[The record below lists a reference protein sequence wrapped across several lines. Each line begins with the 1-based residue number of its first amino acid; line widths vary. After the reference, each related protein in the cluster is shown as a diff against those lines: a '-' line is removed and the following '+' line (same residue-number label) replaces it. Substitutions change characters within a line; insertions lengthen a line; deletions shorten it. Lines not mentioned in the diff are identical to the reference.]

1 MGAVMPATNKLDFS
15 SAQAGDKALKQVSQL
30 MIRAGQP
37 VIATE
42 FTQKSKRSNSITF
55 REATLSLASG
65 QIVTLRVNVTGDI
78 YQVLLNRKEMP
89 IKAHDDTAKAVAEIA
104 GMAEKNQAA
113 FQKAQARVKVEI
125 PQGLTTPPKKMLAAL
140 TERSVQLDT
149 EIAERKATVADLEQQ
164 LGGMTD
170 SAGSIKVDDLDDG
183 ARDTLRALAEVGP
196 LEDGDVPS
204 KTGRDALVELGYVE
218 RYTDEGANV
227 LTARGKAA
235 AAMLDAAPPAPAGA
249 HADPMSWLGF
259 QVVDQL
265 FVDASGP
272 IALPSSFQVRDK
284 VSVYLASDGDDVRP
298 IDAIVVGAGFT
309 HSKVRYTLAVPIQ
322 GTEAEQKYAV
332 LHDVDSLSVA
342 ARGEAMLD
350 SGQRPTL
357 IASVEEHLAPAMQ
370 LSGAYVAARE
380 IVLADPVL
388 MDSADTAGAIEQLNQ
403 ALAVVE
409 CNAPINEAEGNLDQ
423 AKLERRLAASFRTA
437 IAMLDSA
444 GAEFTDAGLA
454 ELVNI
459 ASVSAAEDGDIK
471 DQEALAQLLALGL
484 VETAEGLYMATAKG
498 RSALDDAGYDIYGEP
513 YASSAD

>member
-15 SAQAGDKALKQVSQL
+15 SAQAADKALKQVSQL

-42 FTQKSKRSNSITF
+42 FVQKPKRSNSITY
-55 REATLSLASG
+55 REASLSLASG

-89 IKAHDDTAKAVAEIA
+89 IKSHDDTGKAVIEIA

-125 PQGLTTPPKKMLAAL
+125 PQGLATPPKKMLAVL
-140 TERSVQLDT
+140 TERSAQLDT

-164 LGGMTD
+164 LGAMTD
-170 SAGSIKVDDLDDG
+170 SAGTINLDNLDDG
-183 ARDTLRALAEVGP
+183 ALDTLRALAEVGP

-204 KTGRDALVELGYVE
+204 KTGRDCLVELGYVD
-218 RYTDEGANV
+218 RYTDKGANV
-227 LTARGKAA
+227 LTARGVEA
-235 AAMLDAAPPAPAGA
+235 AAMLDAASAQPK
-249 HADPMSWLGF
+249 L
-259 QVVDQL
+259 L
-265 FVDASGP
+265 
-272 IALPSSFQVRDK
+272 
-284 VSVYLASDGDDVRP
+284 
-298 IDAIVVGAGFT
+298 
-309 HSKVRYTLAVPIQ
+309 
-322 GTEAEQKYAV
+322 
-332 LHDVDSLSVA
+332 
-342 ARGEAMLD
+342 
-350 SGQRPTL
+350 
-357 IASVEEHLAPAMQ
+357 

-380 IVLADPVL
+380 IVLADPSL
-388 MDSADTAGAIEQLNQ
+388 MDSAATAGAIEQLNQ

-444 GAEFTDAGLA
+444 GTAFTGEGLA

-459 ASVSAAEDGDIK
+459 ASVSAAEDSDIK
-471 DQEALAQLLALGL
+471 DQAALAQLLALGL

-498 RSALDDAGYDIYGEP
+498 RSVLDDAGYDIYGEP
-513 YASSAD
+513 YASNDD